1 MKKRRLLS
9 IVLSLCMVMALMPQM
24 VFAETSGATAD
35 GFSYTISDA
44 NEVTITGYT
53 GSSSAVVIPG
63 TINDN
68 PVTAIGND
76 TFMEKNI
83 ESVTIPS
90 SVTSIGIRAF
100 YNCDSLSSVTF
111 GKDSQLTS
119 IGTIA
124 FYKCTSLTSVTIPSS
139 VTSIG
144 YGSFDYCTSLTS
156 IMVDENNTAYSS
168 VDGVLFKNSGE
179 ELIKYPAGK
188 TSTSYSIPDGVKSIS
203 EFAFSDCTSLESI
216 TIPDSVTSIGK
227 SAFNSCSSLESIT
240 IPDSVKSISEFAFSD
255 CTSLESITIPDSVTS
270 IGESAFNS
278 CSSLESITI
287 PYGVTSIGNYVFYD
301 CTSLTSITIPNSVTE
316 IKYGAFYGCSGLK
329 DVYYLGTEEEWAII
343 TIGSRNELT
352 GKVRYVGNITQ
363 GFSFTPPSDLTYD
376 GEAKEAIVTK
386 NNMDYGDF
394 TVEYYDENGQVSE
407 GPVNAGTY
415 TVKIDIEESSKYSAV
430 SDYEVGRFT
439 ILQAENSF
447 TTDLSIEDW
456 TYGDPPKAP
465 TAAAKFGTP
474 TYSYSTEEDGTYTT
488 DQPTNAGTYWVKAT
502 VDETKN
508 YTGLEDK
515 IQFTI
520 SSEISTVDPEGTTG
534 GASDDNADKN
544 AKTGDDTN
552 LALWLALMILA
563 GAGITGTAVYT
574 RRKRTNE

>member
-168 VDGVLFKNSGE
+168 VDGVLFKNGGE

-188 TSTSYSIPDGVKSIS
+188 TSTSYSIPDG
-203 EFAFSDCTSLESI
+203 
-216 TIPDSVTSIGK
+216 
-227 SAFNSCSSLESIT
+227 
-240 IPDSVKSISEFAFSD
+240 VKSISEFAFSD

-301 CTSLTSITIPNSVTE
+301 CTSLTGITIPNSVTE

-502 VDETKN
+502 VDKTKN